1 MQNDTMKRKLMDA
14 LLSVNS
20 TKLNGIAFVA
30 MMSKGKDNVS
40 AVDSRS
46 AVSPSSASH
55 ETDSGM

>member
-20 TKLNGIAFVA
+20 TKLNGLAFVA
-30 MMSKGKDNVS
+30 MMSKGKDHDAVVS
-40 AVDSRS
+40 SHAV
-46 AVSPSSASH
+46 VSPSSASH